1 MLHVSGLKRRCT
13 HLKMRRGRIYF
24 AARQPA
30 APIENHKKVSREAVP
45 VPEKNV
51 LFLVLFLVWF
61 LFLFLFFVFVFVTV
75 LVAVQVLYERVM

>member
-1 MLHVSGLKRRCT
+1 MGSICNAIVPELK
-13 HLKMRRGRIYF
+13 HRRGRIYF

-30 APIENHKKVSREAVP
+30 APIENHEKVSREAVP

-61 LFLFLFFVFVFVTV
+61 LFLFLFLV
-75 LVAVQVLYERVM
+75 LFLFLFW